1 MESYAAVS
9 AVDAQRERAR
19 LAAELGTDVRHLR
32 TTFLPGD
39 ETILH
44 VFEAESPE
52 ALREAARAAEL
63 PYDRIVEAVEGSD
76 ERTVGWHLER
86 AGRELERASALDKRV
101 RGKKQ

>member
-52 ALREAARAAEL
+52 ALREAARAAE
-63 PYDRIVEAVEGSD
+63 PYDRIVEAVEGSP
-76 ERTVGWHLER
+76 EAH
-86 AGRELERASALDKRV
+86 ELEARK
-101 RGKKQ
+101 

>member
-1 MESYAAVS
+1 MPSYLMESYAAVS
-9 AVDAQRERAR
+9 AVDAQGERAR

-63 PYDRIVEAVEGSD
+63 PYDRIVEAVE
-76 ERTVGWHLER
+76 
-86 AGRELERASALDKRV
+86 AGRKVERASALHKRV

>member
-1 MESYAAVS
+1 MPSYLMETYAAVS

-63 PYDRIVEAVEGSD
+63 PYDRIVEAVEGSP
-76 ERTVGWHLER
+76 EAH
-86 AGRELERASALDKRV
+86 ELKARN
-101 RGKKQ
+101 

>member
-1 MESYAAVS
+1 MPSYLMESYAAVS

-52 ALREAARAAEL
+52 ALHKAARAAEL
-63 PYDRIVEAVEGSD
+63 PYDRIVEALEGS
-76 ERTVGWHLER
+76 R
-86 AGRELERASALDKRV
+86 LERASAIHKRV

>member
-1 MESYAAVS
+1 MPSYLMETYAAVS

-44 VFEAESPE
+44 VFEAVVDH
-52 ALREAARAAEL
+52 RQWNG
-63 PYDRIVEAVEGSD
+63 DGS
-76 ERTVGWHLER
+76 R
-86 AGRELERASALDKRV
+86 K
-101 RGKKQ
+101 